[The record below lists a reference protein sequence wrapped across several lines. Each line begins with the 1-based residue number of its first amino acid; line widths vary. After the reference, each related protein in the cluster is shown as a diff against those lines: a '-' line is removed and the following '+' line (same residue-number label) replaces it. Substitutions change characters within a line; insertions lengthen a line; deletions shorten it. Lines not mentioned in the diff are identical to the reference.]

1 MIRRRAI
8 ALLILLLGCKASGQ
22 TDSGKDVIGM
32 VTVTVYHATN
42 GDPAAAGARAKEVTA
57 EVAARLSSDERL
69 KFSKY
74 LELGRD
80 VKPLFRSDDSWAQP
94 LPPSDEI
101 LLCFEAQSKASKES
115 MRVDI
120 ELWLSRKKVLKTVVS
135 MEAEKPLLVLGPEW
149 RGGRLIVALEL
160 APGRPKK
167 P

>member
-115 MRVDI
+115 MRVDV

>member
-32 VTVTVYHATN
+32 VTVTLYHATN

-115 MRVDI
+115 MRVDV

>member
-8 ALLILLLGCKASGQ
+8 SLLILLLGCKASGQ

-32 VTVTVYHATN
+32 VTVTLYHATN

-115 MRVDI
+115 MRVDV

>member
-1 MIRRRAI
+1 MIRRIAI
-8 ALLILLLGCKASGQ
+8 ALLLPLFACAVRAQ

-42 GDPAAAGARAKEVTA
+42 GDPTAAGPRAKEVSE
-57 EVAARLSSDERL
+57 EVARRLASDERL
-69 KFSKY
+69 KFSRY

-80 VKPLFRSDDSWAQP
+80 VRPLFRSDDSWAQP

-101 LLCFEAQSKASKES
+101 LVCLEAQSKASKES
-115 MRVDI
+115 MRVDV

-135 MEAEKPLLVLGPEW
+135 MEAAKPLLVLGPEW
-149 RGGRLIVALEL
+149 RGGRMIVALEL

>member
-1 MIRRRAI
+1 MIRRFAI
-8 ALLILLLGCKASGQ
+8 VLLLPIFARSAFAQ

-32 VTVTVYHATN
+32 VTVSVYHATN
-42 GDPAAAGARAKEVTA
+42 GDPGAAGPRAKEVSAAVA
-57 EVAARLSSDERL
+57 ERLASDERL
-69 KFSKY
+69 KFSNY

-101 LLCFEAQSKASKES
+101 LVCFEAQSKASKES
-115 MRVDI
+115 MRVDV
-120 ELWLSRKKVLKTVVS
+120 ELWLSRKKVLKTVAT
-135 MEAEKPLLVLGPEW
+135 MEADKPLLVLGPEW
-149 RGGRLIVALEL
+149 RGGRLIIALEL

>member
-1 MIRRRAI
+1 MIRRIAI
-8 ALLILLLGCKASGQ
+8 ALLLPIFAGAAFAE

-42 GDPAAAGARAKEVTA
+42 GDPAAAGPRAKEVSD
-57 EVAARLSSDERL
+57 EVARRLASEERL
-69 KFSKY
+69 KFSNY

-80 VKPLFRSDDSWAQP
+80 VRPLFRSDDSWAQP

-101 LLCFEAQSKASKES
+101 LLCLEAQSKASKES
-115 MRVDI
+115 MRVDV

-149 RGGRLIVALEL
+149 RGGRMIIALEL

>member
-8 ALLILLLGCKASGQ
+8 FLLTLLSAAQVFGQ

-42 GDPAAAGARAKEVTA
+42 GDPAAAGARAKEVGA
-57 EVAARLSSDERL
+57 EVAKRLSSDERL
-69 KFSKY
+69 KFASY
-74 LELGRD
+74 RELGRD

-94 LPPSDEI
+94 LAPSDEI
-101 LLCFEAQSKASKES
+101 LVCLEAQSKASKES
-115 MRVDI
+115 MRVDV
-120 ELWLSRKKVLKTVVS
+120 ELWLSRKKVLKTVAT
-135 MEAEKPLLVLGPEW
+135 MEADKPLLVLGPEW